1 MNNELKKKWIEVND
15 LIEDLWGTP
24 TNNSIMLA
32 KIDLLMQVRN
42 DMNGLIEK
50 QENDIS
56 RN

>member
-50 QENDIS
+50 QENDI
-56 RN
+56 